1 MVDTCSRNKV
11 VEKNAKPF
19 LFANDAL
26 PAAKAQT
33 QRKTGVALLIRHR
46 GHCEL
51 LWAVVPPLQ
60 VVLSSACSVASLGRF
75 PSHYLPGR
83 PHLRRGV
90 LADHLFGWGIPS
102 TRQAG
107 HATVHSASSV
117 KSPCGAQG
125 GMTLPNEN
133 AVWAKAVRMCASASA
148 GALARRPARPRRRH
162 DGTRRPPR
170 ASARRHRPRAPWA
183 VARQLSWTLT
193 LGHAVSPLRNADPA
207 AARAAHRRGREDGG
221 TVAVAATPL
230 WRPCAFG
237 FPSGIIR

>member
-1 MVDTCSRNKV
+1 MVDTCSRNEV

-133 AVWAKAVRMCASASA
+133 AVWATAVRMCASASA

-221 TVAVAATPL
+221 TAAVAATPL
-230 WRPCAFG
+230 RRLCAFG